1 MHRLQPKNK
10 ICFQLKK
17 NVNPILDL
25 KKLKKKK
32 WSAVKKNARFAHQIE
47 KKPERLKHFYKRR
60 LLMTQQFKYFYGC
73 LPEYQLKNIFC
84 SILKKSKGNKLV
96 AFLTHL
102 ESRLD
107 IILFRLR
114 VAKSIYHAKQLISH
128 KKIKV
133 NGQVIKNNAIILK
146 KGDVIEI
153 ENFDSSIL
161 KKNIPA
167 YLEFNKF
174 LKKIIFLKKPSM
186 KEIEYPF
193 SLNFSYVFEYLKK
206 N

>member
-1 MHRLQPKNK
+1 
-10 ICFQLKK
+10 
-17 NVNPILDL
+17 
-25 KKLKKKK
+25 
-32 WSAVKKNARFAHQIE
+32 
-47 KKPERLKHFYKRR
+47 
-60 LLMTQQFKYFYGC
+60 MTQQFKYFYGC
-73 LPEYQLKNIFC
+73 LPEYQLKNIFH

-107 IILFRLR
+107 IVLFRLR

-133 NGQVIKNNAIILK
+133 NGQIIKNNAIILK

-153 ENFDSSIL
+153 DSFDSSIL
-161 KKNIPA
+161 KKNIPT
-167 YLEFNKF
+167 YLEFNRF
-174 LKKIIFLKKPSM
+174 LKKIVFLKKPSM